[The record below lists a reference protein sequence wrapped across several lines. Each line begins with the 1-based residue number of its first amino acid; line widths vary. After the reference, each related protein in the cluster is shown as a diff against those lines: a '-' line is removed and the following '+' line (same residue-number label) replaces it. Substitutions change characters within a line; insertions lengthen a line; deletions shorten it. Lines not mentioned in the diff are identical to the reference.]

1 MPKELT
7 NILSNNLYVFL
18 QTILICKEE
27 YYNDFTFA

>member
-18 QTILICKEE
+18 QTILIRKEE
-27 YYNDFTFA
+27 YYNDFTFI

>member
-1 MPKELT
+1 MPKELM

>member
-18 QTILICKEE
+18 QTILIRKEK
-27 YYNDFTFA
+27 YYYDFTVV